1 MDVDDVLTTIFLV
14 TFIISAVEFLV
25 LGIWKIY
32 EIFNWSMNYFILS
45 IIFPIIAVITLA
57 ILLIKS

>member
-1 MDVDDVLTTIFLV
+1 MDVEDILTTIFLV
-14 TFIISAVEFLV
+14 TFIISAIEFLV

-32 EIFNWSMNYFILS
+32 EIYSIGLSYFILS
-45 IIFPIIAVITLA
+45 IIAPIIAVITLA